1 MNVNIRAG
9 TTHSQLLTG
18 EKKDIMAMFTCLCLC
33 KQTCQNK

>member
-18 EKKDIMAMFTCLCLC
+18 ENRI
-33 KQTCQNK
+33 